1 MLLDL
6 SVSPVEAN
14 PVVSKAVSPPQHMA
28 QGWQAFQRG
37 DFAQAVSSWTEAAYL
52 YERAGEQAAQSD
64 ALTKLSHAYQALGHY
79 RKALQSLR
87 AALELAEHAGDQTH
101 FASVLGSLGNAY
113 IAIGPTDEAELYL
126 REGLRLAREAQN
138 TALVAVILNNLG
150 NLLVSQKKHKD
161 AMTAYEESTKL
172 ALTTANFSLAMSARI
187 NTATILMR
195 NQQYEQS
202 KASLDRVLGQMR
214 SVEPSHHKVYSLLN
228 VGLVYHELHPHLPAF
243 QDALLLRAYQ
253 TFNEALQVAQALGDP
268 RASSYALGYMGELYE
283 ETRQY
288 QEALQLTRRAVLAAQ
303 QVNAPESLYRWQWQ
317 TGRLLKALGNHDDAI
332 AAYRRAVETLRSI
345 RHEMFVGFGALPSFR
360 ETIGPVYFELV
371 DLLLQRAALLR
382 EREQY
387 EPYLAETRE
396 VVERFKVAELQD
408 YFRDECVEAAR
419 SRVTRLDVVSQTA
432 IVVYPIILPDR
443 LELLVSL
450 PAGLERFTVP
460 VDANTLT
467 QEVRHFRRKLVKRTT
482 REYLPHAQQ
491 LYDWLI
497 RPLEPVLAPL
507 TIEALVF
514 VPDGP
519 LRTIPLAALHD
530 GQAFLIRKYA
540 LATTP
545 GLDLTDP
552 RPLKREKTKALVV
565 GLTESVQGFPAL
577 PNVAVELQAIKD
589 FYGGEVILNEQF
601 SVSNVEEKLQQAQF
615 TIVHIASHGQFDR
628 DLEKTFILTFNDK
641 LTLDRLDQFVG
652 FFRFRDD
659 PLELLTLSACQTA
672 VGDDRAALG
681 LAGIA
686 IKAGARSAL
695 ATLWFINDQASS
707 ELVIEF
713 YRQLQDPSISRAMAL
728 QRAQV
733 KLLDDQR
740 YQHPGYWSPF
750 LLLNNW
756 L

>member
-1 MLLDL
+1 
-6 SVSPVEAN
+6 
-14 PVVSKAVSPPQHMA
+14 
-28 QGWQAFQRG
+28 
-37 DFAQAVSSWTEAAYL
+37 
-52 YERAGEQAAQSD
+52 
-64 ALTKLSHAYQALGHY
+64 
-79 RKALQSLR
+79 
-87 AALELAEHAGDQTH
+87 
-101 FASVLGSLGNAY
+101 
-113 IAIGPTDEAELYL
+113 
-126 REGLRLAREAQN
+126 
-138 TALVAVILNNLG
+138 
-150 NLLVSQKKHKD
+150 
-161 AMTAYEESTKL
+161 
-172 ALTTANFSLAMSARI
+172 
-187 NTATILMR
+187 
-195 NQQYEQS
+195 
-202 KASLDRVLGQMR
+202 
-214 SVEPSHHKVYSLLN
+214 
-228 VGLVYHELHPHLPAF
+228 
-243 QDALLLRAYQ
+243 
-253 TFNEALQVAQALGDP
+253 
-268 RASSYALGYMGELYE
+268 
-283 ETRQY
+283 
-288 QEALQLTRRAVLAAQ
+288 
-303 QVNAPESLYRWQWQ
+303 
-317 TGRLLKALGNHDDAI
+317 
-332 AAYRRAVETLRSI
+332 VETLRSI